1 MLCPHGVAAPAPCPD
16 CLGLRSPAASPPR
29 PAPLPVPVPPGLV
42 EDTGA
47 VPLSNPGWERFAQ
60 GLADGLRVVE
70 AYVRAGYGGASRPAA
85 RANSSALAK
94 EPRIAAR
101 VEYLRAEIAA
111 TQLARRVRVVEEL
124 ERVAYADPR
133 QVLDWGPQGV
143 TLKGSDTLT
152 PEAAA
157 AVQSVKETKDGVQ
170 ITLHPK
176 VPALAKLA
184 EIYRLAE
191 GPAQQTTV
199 VVVAPE
205 KSASVDEWLAT
216 YGPGGNDGQ

>member
-1 MLCPHGVAAPAPCPD
+1 MP
-16 CLGLRSPAASPPR
+16 
-29 PAPLPVPVPPGLV
+29 LV

-47 VPLSNPGWERFAQ
+47 APLSNGGWERFAQ
-60 GLADGLRVVE
+60 GLADGLKVVD
-70 AYVRAGYGGASRPAA
+70 AYVRAGYGGASRNAA
-85 RANSSALAK
+85 RANASALAK
-94 EPRIAAR
+94 DPRITAR

-111 TQLARRVRVVEEL
+111 THLQRRARVVEEL

-143 TLKGSDTLT
+143 TLKASEGLT
-152 PEAAA
+152 DEAAS

-191 GPAQQTTV
+191 GPSQQTNV
-199 VVVAPE
+199 IVVAPE
-205 KSASVDEWLAT
+205 KSPSVAEWLET
-216 YGPGGNDGQ
+216 YGPGAPGREAE